1 MFRKLRFL
9 MIANIAVLS
18 AIKKVPVQASMV
30 IFGDLSIQGNL
41 KGVRTLLEPC
51 QLAMENG
58 AKRALIPLENRR
70 QFLDVTGDVAERM
83 DPIFYSD
90 AQVAVN
96 KALSI
101 G

>member
-1 MFRKLRFL
+1 MNREHGRTFDHTIHSEE
-9 MIANIAVLS
+9 MANI
-18 AIKKVPVQASMV
+18 
-30 IFGDLSIQGNL
+30 
-41 KGVRTLLEPC
+41 
-51 QLAMENG
+51 

-70 QFLDVTGDVAERM
+70 QFPDVTGDVAERM
-83 DPIFYSD
+83 DPIVYSD

>member
-1 MFRKLRFL
+1 MRSIPSTGNSHPPHPLPVFPHPVRVSRKPLH
-9 MIANIAVLS
+9 AH
-18 AIKKVPVQASMV
+18 
-30 IFGDLSIQGNL
+30 
-41 KGVRTLLEPC
+41 
-51 QLAMENG
+51 
-58 AKRALIPLENRR
+58 RALRHQRIFP
-70 QFLDVTGDVAERM
+70 QTHHPVTGDVAERM